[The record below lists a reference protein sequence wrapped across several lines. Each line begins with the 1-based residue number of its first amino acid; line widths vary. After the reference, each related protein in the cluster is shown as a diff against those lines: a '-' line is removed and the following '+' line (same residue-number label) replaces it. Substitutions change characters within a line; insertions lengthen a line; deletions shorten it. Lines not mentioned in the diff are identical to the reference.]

1 MKNPDY
7 IKNILASEHIDII
20 DSSRPYQDEL
30 YFTVSGSHFAK
41 ACNLL
46 HKRLDSP
53 VMMFFAEDGRAES
66 GGFTLF
72 CVFLSIQ
79 TQSWVFVRQKVG
91 RDRPEFAS
99 LAKDIYSASLFERE
113 MREMFGIEPVGNPDQ
128 RSLNLHSEVWPAGGY
143 PLRKNFTPPHEKTSE
158 GVRYR
163 FKRVE
168 GEGIFEVPVG
178 PVHAGIIGPGHFRFS
193 AAGEPIISL
202 ELRLGWTHRGIEK
215 LLEGKSVPE
224 AVKIFECI
232 SGDTAFGY
240 SMAFCRAVEKVQGVD
255 ILPRSQLI
263 RVLCLELERLYNH
276 ANDMGGIALDVG
288 FSFPAQFASLIK
300 ETVLK
305 LNDAVCGS
313 RYLKGVNTIGGTL
326 IDIDMAKSALI
337 RTALTKIRKDF
348 RALEAMLFKSVSF
361 MDRADA
367 TGILR
372 TKTARDLGIT
382 GLAARASGI
391 GLDMRKVFPG
401 IYHSLSFKMAKEH
414 TGDVAA
420 RLKVR
425 CSEVTESLGL
435 IQQCLEKFATCDSQ
449 KKKAAAEKSGV
460 ALGCVEAW
468 RGPVLVWTRL
478 DTAGKIERCK
488 IVDPSFHNWEGLSYA
503 VLGNIIPDFP
513 LCNKS
518 FDLSYPGNDL

>member
-1 MKNPDY
+1 MQNTDY
-7 IKNILASEHIDII
+7 IKNILTSEKIDII
-20 DSSRPYQDEL
+20 DLVRPYQDEC
-30 YFTVSGSHFAK
+30 YFTVAAADFAK
-41 ACNLL
+41 TCALL
-46 HKRLDSP
+46 HKHLNSP
-53 VMMFFAEDGRAES
+53 VMMFFAEEAAAGSARFA
-66 GGFTLF
+66 LY
-72 CVFLSIQ
+72 CAFLSIEA
-79 TQSWVFVRQKVG
+79 QSWVFVRQVVAP
-91 RDRPEFAS
+91 DRHEFAS

-113 MREMFGIEPVGNPDQ
+113 IREMFGIEPVGNPDP
-128 RSLNLHSEVWPAGGY
+128 RGLKLHSEVWPASLY
-143 PLRKNFTPPHEKTSE
+143 PLRKDFIAPREKTGG
-158 GVRYR
+158 GVRYP

-168 GEGIFEVPVG
+168 GEGVFEVPVG

-202 ELRLGWTHRGIEK
+202 ELRLGWTHRGVEK
-215 LLEGKSVPE
+215 LLEGKSAAE
-224 AVKIFECI
+224 AVNIFECI
-232 SGDTAFGY
+232 SGDTAVGY
-240 SMAFCRAVEKVQGVD
+240 STAFCQAIEKIQGVT
-255 ILPRSQLI
+255 IPVRAQLI

-300 ETVLK
+300 ETVLQ
-305 LNDAVCGS
+305 LNDGLSSS
-313 RYLKGVNTIGGTL
+313 RYLKGINAVGGTL
-326 IDIDMAKSALI
+326 LDIDRTKAGLI
-337 RTALTKIRKDF
+337 RKALANIEKDL
-348 RALEAMLFKSVSF
+348 RELEDMLFSSVSF
-361 MDRADA
+361 MDRVDT

-391 GLDMRKVFPG
+391 GLDMRKVFPAL
-401 IYHSLSFKMAKEH
+401 YHGLQFAMAKEQA
-414 TGDVAA
+414 GDAAA

-425 CSEVTESLGL
+425 CAEVKESMNL
-435 IQQCLEKFATCDSQ
+435 IRQCLEKLDACDATI
-449 KKKAAAEKSGV
+449 KVAAHEKAGI

-478 DTAGKIERCK
+478 DAAGKIERCK

-518 FDLSYPGNDL
+518 FDLSYSGNDL

>member
-1 MKNPDY
+1 MRD
-7 IKNILASEHIDII
+7 ISFIQNILASEKIDIF
-20 DSSRPYQDEL
+20 DLSRPFSDET
-30 YFTVSGSHFAK
+30 YITVAASDFAK
-41 ACNLL
+41 VCTLL
-46 HKRLDSP
+46 HDHLNSP
-53 VMMFFAEDGRAES
+53 VMMFFAEDLRERS
-66 GGFTLF
+66 GSFALY
-72 CVFLSIQ
+72 CVFLSMQ
-79 TQSWVFVRQKVG
+79 MQSWVFLRQNVDG
-91 RDRPEFAS
+91 NRPEFAS
-99 LAKDIYSASLFERE
+99 LAKNIYSASLFERE
-113 MREMFGIEPVGNPDQ
+113 IKEMFGVEPLGNPDQ
-128 RSLNLHSEVWPAGGY
+128 RSLKLHCEVWPAGRY
-143 PLRKNFTPPHEKTSE
+143 PLRKDFTSPREKTSE
-158 GVRYR
+158 GARYL

-193 AAGEPIISL
+193 SAGEPIINL

-255 ILPRSQLI
+255 IPLRSQLI

-300 ETVLK
+300 EAILQ

-313 RYLKGVNTIGGTL
+313 RYLKGVNTVGGTL
-326 IDIDMAKSALI
+326 LDIDTVRSALI

-348 RALEAMLFKSVSF
+348 CALEEMLFSSVSF

-367 TGILR
+367 TGILH

-382 GLAARASGI
+382 GLAARASGV
-391 GLDMRKVFPG
+391 GLDMRKVFPD
-401 IYHSLSFKMAKEH
+401 IYHGLSFKTAKEQA
-414 TGDVAA
+414 GDVAA

-425 CSEVTESLGL
+425 CSEVTESLEL
-435 IQQCLEKFATCDSQ
+435 IHQCLEKLATCDS
-449 KKKAAAEKSGV
+449 KTKIVTTEKNGV
-460 ALGCVEAW
+460 ALGYVEAW
-468 RGPVLVWTRL
+468 RGPVLVWARF
-478 DTAGKIERCK
+478 GSSGHIERCK

-518 FDLSYPGNDL
+518 FDLSYSGNDL